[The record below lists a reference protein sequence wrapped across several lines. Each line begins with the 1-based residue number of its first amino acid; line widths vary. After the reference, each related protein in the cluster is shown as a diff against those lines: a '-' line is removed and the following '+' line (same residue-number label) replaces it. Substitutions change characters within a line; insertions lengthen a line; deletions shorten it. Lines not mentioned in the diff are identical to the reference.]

1 MICRRG
7 EIFEKYYRLLAEWN
21 QKFNLTA
28 ITERDEVFV
37 KHFADSLLGEEFVGE
52 NASVLD
58 VGTGAGFPSLPIKI
72 VRDDISLTLVDS
84 LQKRINFLNC
94 VLSEL
99 DIKKAEALHARAEDL
114 SCRETF
120 DCAVSRAVA
129 PLSTLCEYC
138 LPFVKTGGVFI
149 AYKAENCEE
158 EVASSSKAAEILGG
172 RTRGDFQASPRR
184 KYGALVCDNTQS
196 APDAGCVSA
205 RQKFTAQIAAL
216 NNSGVDNRGV

>member
-138 LPFVKTGGVFI
+138 LPFVKTGGAFI

-172 RTRGDFQASPRR
+172 GRAEIFKRRLDENTDRSFVIIRKVRPTPAAYPRGKNLPRKSP
-184 KYGALVCDNTQS
+184 L
-196 APDAGCVSA
+196 
-205 RQKFTAQIAAL
+205 
-216 NNSGVDNRGV
+216 

>member
-138 LPFVKTGGVFI
+138 LPFVKTGGTFI

-158 EVASSSKAAEILGG
+158 EVASSLKAAEILGADA
-172 RTRGDFQASPRR
+172 RRFSSVASTKIR
-184 KYGALVCDNTQS
+184 
-196 APDAGCVSA
+196 SA
-205 RQKFTAQIAAL
+205 RL
-216 NNSGVDNRGV
+216 

>member
-1 MICRRG
+1 MICSRG

-99 DIKKAEALHARAEDL
+99 GIKKAEALHARAEDL

-158 EVASSSKAAEILGG
+158 EVASSLKAAEILGG
-172 RTRGDFQASPRR
+172 GRAEIFKRRLDENTERSFVIIRKVRPTPAAYPRGKNLPRKSP
-184 KYGALVCDNTQS
+184 L
-196 APDAGCVSA
+196 
-205 RQKFTAQIAAL
+205 
-216 NNSGVDNRGV
+216 